1 MNMSYYIAVI
11 IIIIIIIII
20 INNFVFVD
28 IMQYLKSVHAN
39 R

>member
-1 MNMSYYIAVI
+1 MSYYIAVI
-11 IIIIIIIII
+11 IIFIIIIIIII

-28 IMQYLKSVHAN
+28 IMQYPKSVHAN